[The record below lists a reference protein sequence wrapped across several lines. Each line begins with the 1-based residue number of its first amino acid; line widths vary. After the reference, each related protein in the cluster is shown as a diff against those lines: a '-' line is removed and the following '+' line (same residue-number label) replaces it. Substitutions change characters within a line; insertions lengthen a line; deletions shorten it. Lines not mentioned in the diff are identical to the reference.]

1 MTKEDLQKARDEG
14 KTIQFNCAGDW
25 MDWDNPDFSAEPE
38 DYRIKPEVKQLEE
51 LKAQEGLPDAIIT
64 EILKTKDINKAYKI
78 LMQSA
83 VLFYHLNG
91 QNTWKTEADYFRDF
105 PFTVHYLDGGT
116 VAGELL
122 EKYAT
127 EKGIW

>member
-1 MTKEDLQKARDEG
+1 M
-14 KTIQFNCAGDW
+14 
-25 MDWDNPDFSAEPE
+25 
-38 DYRIKPEVKQLEE
+38 
-51 LKAQEGLPDAIIT
+51 KAQEGLPDAIIT

-91 QNTWKTEADYFRDF
+91 QNTWKTEADYFRDY
-105 PFTVHYLDGGT
+105 PITVHYLDGGT